1 MKHALLI
8 LFVCG
13 TALAAPTLRLED
25 DAATATRTLISEDG
39 DPAIEQDR
47 WSSLS
52 QRSGFVFGK
61 IHGTGSTSATQH
73 VLLWA
78 DGGLV
83 LTTRPL
89 QPDNLHFT
97 ADISEYTLPKT
108 LSGLWW
114 QNLATGELGATLSG
128 GKFAAKLRLSEDEE
142 TIIISDLT
150 EAPAGQIFAAPSV
163 PPGGSSSP
171 VAWPPTLGTAPASSG
186 SGNGSSGTGSGSN
199 TASSALATA
208 LSSAANLFFFSADPL
223 ENPALPLTSQSRS
236 GDWTQESPLA
246 QSYTDG
252 SALTGLT
259 SPQALPL
266 VLAGHR
272 LTNQLGASFSLVSLR
287 PQVQGLPGSVTIAF
301 SPPGGSYP
309 TPSLSSEDAV
319 PLMKVALQTTPSTA
333 TPRWRRLGSTQWQ
346 NYTTAGIS
354 VIDGESLEAQATQG
368 AQSTPVVTAT
378 YAFTSPASTTPA
390 AATDLNH
397 NGLADAWEQAFGISD
412 PQGDADGDGVSNL
425 AEYRAATN
433 PTDATSYPGSSILPG
448 ISIRMENGQAV
459 VSWNGSAGTLV
470 VETSSDMKTWTPH
483 IVAPGTE
490 EVAMPTQSVQRQF
503 FRLRAEP
510 SIAQ

>member
-8 LFVCG
+8 LCICG

-52 QRSGFVFGK
+52 QRSSFVFGK
-61 IHGTGSTSATQH
+61 IHGTSGTSATQH

-78 DGGLV
+78 DGGRV

-89 QPDNLHFT
+89 QPDNLHLT
-97 ADISEYTLPKT
+97 PDISEYTLPKT

-142 TIIISDLT
+142 SIIISDLT
-150 EAPAGQIFAAPSV
+150 EAPAGQIFTAPSV

-171 VAWPPTLGTAPASSG
+171 IAWPPTLGAAPASSG
-186 SGNGSSGTGSGSN
+186 SGSGSNGTGSGSN

-252 SALTGLT
+252 GALTGLT
-259 SPQALPL
+259 SPEALPP

-301 SPPGGSYP
+301 SPAGGSYP
-309 TPSLSSEDAV
+309 TPSLSSEDSV

-346 NYTTAGIS
+346 TYTAAGIS

-368 AQSTPVVTAT
+368 VQSTPVITAT
-378 YAFTSPASTTPA
+378 YAFTSPTSAS
-390 AATDLNH
+390 AATTQDLNH
-397 NGLADAWEQAFGISD
+397 NGLGDAWEKAFGITD
-412 PQGDADGDGVSNL
+412 PAGDADHDGSSNL
-425 AEYRAATN
+425 SEYRSATN
-433 PTDATSYPGSSILPG
+433 PTDATSYPGSSILPALA
-448 ISIRMENGQAV
+448 ISMENGQAV
-459 VSWNGSAGTLV
+459 VRWNGSGGGV
-470 VETSSDMKTWTPH
+470 IIESSPDLRTWTPH
-483 IVAPGTE
+483 VIAPGTDE
-490 EVAMPTQSVQRQF
+490 AAMTALNVPRQF

-510 SIAQ
+510 TVAQ